1 MVISQQQIH
10 VIRLNLQAAITVV
23 TVLQLCLSVFVT
35 KCLRVCVCV
44 CVCVCVYEREGT
56 LGLLDK
62 FSQNSH
68 SH

>member
-10 VIRLNLQAAITVV
+10 VIRLNLKAALTVV
-23 TVLQLCLSVFVT
+23 AVVQLCLSVFVS
-35 KCLRVCVCV
+35 KCLHVCVCV
-44 CVCVCVYEREGT
+44 REREREGT

-68 SH
+68 